1 MAAGEETNTYFSVAH
16 IQRTC
21 ALVHEPVLLLDPC
34 HKIVFCNAAFMR
46 LFGFAVN
53 PEGLFLTEAFSL
65 SHNKESAFLGGAAHP
80 APRLVHML
88 TTAVSPA
95 FCMFALG
102 APGQKERYVCTV
114 TPAAMGQD
122 GLFSFVLLMH
132 ASTFALGS
140 EMQPQVSQELDALR
154 RERALLLLENAEKT
168 AVAQALRRAEAR
180 YRDIFDSASEGIFQ
194 WTPQRTLSWS
204 NGTFANML
212 GFETV
217 NSLLTHFTQT
227 PFAFI
232 ASPER
237 EQEFMLTLE
246 QQGALTDFECLI
258 QHQEEAVV
266 WASINARRVPGPDG
280 STAYYEAFIENI
292 TSRKSV
298 EAKLLFQAFHDPLT
312 GLANRALF
320 TDRLNMTL
328 RRATRQKNISFSVCF
343 LDLDRFKR
351 VNDTYG
357 HKAGDIVLQHA
368 AAALLACVRDSDT
381 VARFGGD
388 EFGIILENTTSTYLT
403 NEIVERIHRALCQPV
418 TITPEKS
425 GGATAE
431 VTVGASIG
439 LVHNAELYDSM
450 DAILRDADTAMYAA
464 KSSSETSIQ
473 IFSPAIDAT
482 VKKRS
487 QLEEDLRSAFE
498 KNGLFL
504 EYQPLVSDD
513 QPEPV
518 VLEALVRWNSALGIL
533 YPEDT
538 LPSIQEFSLETQ
550 LTLHVWELACL
561 QVAQWQVAAKKPF
574 IVQVNMQ
581 ASQLLDA
588 HVSNTLQL
596 LAQKHGAAAHHL
608 RIEVKELSL
617 LRLAGKG
624 KQAHAQLA
632 AFPFGLVLDD
642 MNEVVSSEKYLSTVP
657 FTAVKIPLW
666 HITES
671 ESTPFAQHMLH
682 SLFKLGAPLG
692 IPFVA
697 VGVENTTQLA
707 ALRADGCRAFQG
719 FYFSHPLSA
728 QKAFALLQ

>member
-1 MAAGEETNTYFSVAH
+1 MAAGEETTTYCSLAH

-21 ALVHEPVLLLDPC
+21 ALVHEPVLLLDPY
-34 HKIVFCNAAFMR
+34 HKIIFCNAAFMR

-65 SHNKESAFLGGAAHP
+65 THKNESAFLGGAAHP

-88 TTAVSPA
+88 TTVVPPA
-95 FCMFALG
+95 FCLFALG
-102 APGQKERYVCTV
+102 APGQKEHYVCTV
-114 TPAAMGQD
+114 TPAALGQG

-132 ASTFALGS
+132 ASTFDLGS
-140 EMQPQVSQELDALR
+140 EMQPHVSQELDALR
-154 RERALLLLENAEKT
+154 RERGLLLLENAEKT

-180 YRDIFDSASEGIFQ
+180 YRDIFDNASEGIFQ

-204 NGTFANML
+204 NGTFAHML

-217 NSLLTHFTQT
+217 NSLLAHFSQK

-232 ASPER
+232 ANPER

-246 QQGALTDFECLI
+246 QQGALTGFECLI
-258 QHQEEAVV
+258 LHQEEAEV

-292 TSRKSV
+292 TSRKNV
-298 EAKLLFQAFHDPLT
+298 EARLVFQAFHDPLT

-320 TDRLNMTL
+320 TDRLHMTL
-328 RRATRQKNISFSVCF
+328 RRAMRQKNISFSVCF

-368 AAALLACVRDSDT
+368 AAALLSCVRDSDT

-388 EFGIILENTTSTYLT
+388 EFGIILENTTSTYMV
-403 NEIVERIHRALCQPV
+403 NEVVERIHQALCQPV
-418 TITPEKS
+418 TISLNTS
-425 GGATAE
+425 GSAVAE
-431 VTVGASIG
+431 VSVGASLG
-439 LVHNAELYDSM
+439 LVHNAERYDSI

-464 KSSSETSIQ
+464 KASSESSIQ

-482 VKKRS
+482 IKKRS
-487 QLEEDLRSAFE
+487 RLEEELRNAFE
-498 KNGLFL
+498 QQKLFL
-504 EYQPLVSDD
+504 EYQPVFIEDK
-513 QPEPV
+513 PEPV
-518 VLEALVRWNSALGIL
+518 VLEALVRWNSDHGIL

-538 LPSIQEFSLETQ
+538 LPSIQEFSLEAQ
-550 LTLHVWELACL
+550 LALHVWELACM
-561 QVAQWQVAAKKPF
+561 QVAAWQATAKKPF
-574 IVQVNMQ
+574 IVQVNIP
-581 ASQLLDA
+581 ATQLLDT
-588 HVSNTLQL
+588 HVAATLKL
-596 LAQKHGAAAHHL
+596 LAQKHGVTAQNL
-608 RIEVKELSL
+608 RIEVKELGL

-624 KQAHAQLA
+624 KQAQGQLA
-632 AFPFGLVLDD
+632 ALPFGLVLDD
-642 MNEVVSSEKYLSTVP
+642 MDEVISSEKYLCTVP

-666 HITES
+666 HSMENDD
-671 ESTPFAQHMLH
+671 TPCVQHMLH
-682 SLFKLGAPLG
+682 SLFSLGTNLG

-697 VGVENTTQLA
+697 VGVESPTQLA
-707 ALRADGCRAFQG
+707 LLRAAGCRAFQG
-719 FYFSHPLSA
+719 FSLSHPLPA
-728 QKAFALLQ
+728 QKALALLQ

>member
-1 MAAGEETNTYFSVAH
+1 MAAGEEANTYFSIAH

-21 ALVHEPVLLLDPC
+21 ALVHEPVLLLDPF

-65 SHNKESAFLGGAAHP
+65 THKNESAFLGGAAHP

-88 TTAVSPA
+88 TTVVPPA

-114 TPAAMGQD
+114 TPAALGQG

-132 ASTFALGS
+132 ASTFDLGS
-140 EMQPQVSQELDALR
+140 GMQRQASQELDILR
-154 RERALLLLENAEKT
+154 RERALLILENAEKT

-180 YRDIFDSASEGIFQ
+180 YRDIFDNASEGIFQ

-204 NGTFANML
+204 NGTFAHML

-217 NSLLTHFTQT
+217 NSLLAHFAQR

-232 ASPER
+232 AHPEQ

-258 QHQEEAVV
+258 QHQEEAEI

-292 TSRKSV
+292 TSRKNV
-298 EAKLLFQAFHDPLT
+298 EARLLFQAFHDPLT

-328 RRATRQKNISFSVCF
+328 RRAMRQKNVSFSVCF
-343 LDLDRFKR
+343 LDLDKFKR

-368 AAALLACVRDSDT
+368 AAALLSCVRDSDT

-388 EFGIILENTTSTYLT
+388 EFGIILENTTSTYMV
-403 NEIVERIHRALCQPV
+403 NEIVERIHQALCRPV
-418 TITPEKS
+418 TITLEKS
-425 GGATAE
+425 GGTEAE
-431 VTVGASIG
+431 VSVGASLG
-439 LVHNAELYDSM
+439 LVHNAELYDSV
-450 DAILRDADTAMYAA
+450 DAILSDADTAMYAA
-464 KSSSETSIQ
+464 KASSESSIQ
-473 IFSPAIDAT
+473 TFSPAIDAN

-487 QLEEDLRSAFE
+487 RLEEELRGAFE
-498 KNGLFL
+498 EDRLFL
-504 EYQPLVSDD
+504 EYQPVVTDD

-518 VLEALVRWNSALGIL
+518 VLEALVRWNSEHGIL

-538 LPSIQEFSLETQ
+538 LQSIEEFSLETQ
-550 LTLHVWELACL
+550 LSLHVWELACK
-561 QVAQWQVAAKKPF
+561 QVAKWQPTAQKPF
-574 IVQVNMQ
+574 IVQVNML
-581 ASQLLDA
+581 ASQLLDTHFTEA
-588 HVSNTLQL
+588 LQL
-596 LAQKHGAAAHHL
+596 LLQKHGASAHHL
-608 RIEVKELSL
+608 RIEVKELGL

-624 KQAHAQLA
+624 KQAQSQLA
-632 AFPFGLVLDD
+632 ALPFGLVLDD
-642 MNEVVSSEKYLSTVP
+642 MNEIFSSEKYLGTVP
-657 FTAVKIPLW
+657 FAAVKIPLW
-666 HITES
+666 HITENDY
-671 ESTPFAQHMLH
+671 TPFVQHMLH
-682 SLFKLGAPLG
+682 SLFSLGANLG

-697 VGVENTTQLA
+697 VGVENTTQLTL
-707 ALRADGCRAFQG
+707 LRAAGCRAFQG
-719 FYFSHPLSA
+719 FSFFHTLPA